1 MASKITPVS
10 YRPHDATYRLE
21 VEVLTA
27 EELRGRVASNP
38 ERGFERIDFQCF
50 VFVRSGSYSH
60 VVDFETYELYAGA
73 CLLIRPGQVHRF
85 GAASDWNG
93 WILIV
98 GAHLVPDLVQE
109 LPTYVRMPPEHADA
123 VAELF
128 ARMMS
133 DTGVPGERQ
142 RLEQLLALQA
152 SVLVG
157 RLALGA
163 TGLETQRLIDPV
175 MLSRYKDYRAAVENE
190 FRQWHL
196 VAPYA
201 RSLGCSP
208 KTLVRACRAV
218 ADVPAKRVLVDRI
231 VLEAKWLLVRTSS
244 PVEAISRELGFDEAT
259 NFVKFFRRE
268 TGMTPTAF
276 RASTRDP

>member
-1 MASKITPVS
+1 MASEVTPVN
-10 YRPHDATYRLE
+10 YRPHDATYRLD

-27 EELRGRVASNP
+27 EELRRRVASNP

-60 VVDFETYELYAGA
+60 VVDFETYELRAGA
-73 CLLIRPGQVHRF
+73 CLLIGPGQVHRF
-85 GAASDWNG
+85 GAGSVWDG
-93 WILIV
+93 WMLIV
-98 GAHLVPDLVQE
+98 GPHLVPDTVQD
-109 LPTYVRMPPEHADA
+109 LPTYVRLPPEHADA

-128 ARMMS
+128 ARMLS
-133 DTGVPGERQ
+133 DTGISAERQ
-142 RLEQLLALQA
+142 QLGELLALEA

-157 RLALGA
+157 RLAFGA
-163 TGLETQRLIDPV
+163 TGSEMQRLVDPV

-190 FRQWHL
+190 FRRWHL
-196 VAPYA
+196 VVPYA
-201 RSLGCSP
+201 ASLGCSP
-208 KTLVRACRAV
+208 KTLVRACQAA
-218 ADVPAKRVLVDRI
+218 ADVSAKRVLVDRI
-231 VLEAKWLLVRTSS
+231 VLEAKRLLARTSN
-244 PVEAISRELGFDEAT
+244 PVEAISRDLGFDEAT